1 MLNPAPIRLG
11 LLVLALFSITAPWCT
26 TTAHAHRL
34 LLMAWVQGDRLVVE
48 TAFGTGQI
56 GANMAITV
64 QDAVTGDVL
73 LSGTTDAQGLYEVAL
88 PATALERRAPLL
100 VQATDGAG
108 HLAEQTIAPDELP
121 ALDIPSTAS
130 PSPPEATG
138 LPSFPDH
145 SADHSPSQLSMLLQ
159 QAVAE
164 AVRQEIAPLRR
175 EILALSQRGPGIPEI
190 VGGIGWIVGLAGLGA
205 LLLRR
210 KTATTSRPG
219 DR

>member
-130 PSPPEATG
+130 PSPPEVTG
-138 LPSFPDH
+138 LPEQLPDQLP
-145 SADHSPSQLSMLLQ
+145 DQLSMLLQ

>member
-1 MLNPAPIRLG
+1 MLNSAPIRLG
-11 LLVLALFSITAPWCT
+11 LPALVLLCVTVLFWTA
-26 TTAHAHRL
+26 TAHAHRL
-34 LLMAWVQGDRLVVE
+34 LLMAWIQGDRLMVE

-56 GANMAITV
+56 GANMTITV
-64 QDAVTGDVL
+64 QDAATGDVL
-73 LSGTTDAQGLYEVAL
+73 LSGVTDAQGLYEASL
-88 PATALERRAPLL
+88 PNSALERRAPLL

-121 ALDIPSTAS
+121 ALAILSTAS
-130 PSPPEATG
+130 PSLPEVTG
-138 LPSFPDH
+138 LPEQLPDQLP
-145 SADHSPSQLSMLLQ
+145 DQLSMLLQ

-210 KTATTSRPG
+210 KTTTTSRPG

>member
-1 MLNPAPIRLG
+1 MLNPAPLRLG
-11 LLVLALFSITAPWCT
+11 LLALLLVCFSAPCWTA
-26 TTAHAHRL
+26 TAHAHRL
-34 LLMAWVQGDRLVVE
+34 LIMAWIQGDRLMVE

-56 GANMAITV
+56 GANMTITV

-73 LSGTTDAQGLYEVAL
+73 LSGATDAQGLYEAPL
-88 PATALERRAPLL
+88 PAIALERRAPLL

-121 ALDIPSTAS
+121 ALAAPSSAS
-130 PSPPEATG
+130 PSPPEIPD
-138 LPSFPDH
+138 LPSFPDQH
-145 SADHSPSQLSMLLQ
+145 MDQTRLSPLLQ

-210 KTATTSRPG
+210 KTETNTPPR
-219 DR
+219 

>member
-1 MLNPAPIRLG
+1 MLKPVPLRLG
-11 LLVLALFSITAPWCT
+11 LLALLLVCVTASWWT
-26 TTAHAHRL
+26 ATAHAHRL
-34 LLMAWVQGDRLVVE
+34 LIMAWVQGDRLMVE

-73 LSGTTDAQGLYEVAL
+73 LSGATDAQGLYEAAL

-100 VQATDGAG
+100 IQATDGAG
-108 HLAEQTIAPDELP
+108 HLAEQTIAPEELP
-121 ALDIPSTAS
+121 ALAAPSTAS
-130 PSPPEATG
+130 PPEVTG
-138 LPSFPDH
+138 LPSLPDH
-145 SADHSPSQLSMLLQ
+145 PIDHAQLSPLIQ
-159 QAVAE
+159 QAIAE

-210 KTATTSRPG
+210 KTGTNTHPR
-219 DR
+219 

>member
-1 MLNPAPIRLG
+1 MLDSVPIRPARAVWAR
-11 LLVLALFSITAPWCT
+11 LLTFHLLLCAVVLVWT

-73 LSGTTDAQGLYEVAL
+73 LSGTTDAQGLYEATL
-88 PATALERRAPLL
+88 PATVLERRAPLL

-108 HLAEQTIAPDELP
+108 HLAEQSIAPDELP
-121 ALDIPSTAS
+121 ALAIPSTAS
-130 PSPPEATG
+130 PSPPEVTG
-138 LPSFPDH
+138 LPEQLPDE
-145 SADHSPSQLSMLLQ
+145 LSMLLQ

-210 KTATTSRPG
+210 KTTTTNPSR
-219 DR
+219 